1 MKTFVYLH
9 FFVHYTT
16 QQLQNALINTIKIKL
31 WCFFGGVGVLGESS
45 VVCRDVNSKIL
56 KIRANQRLQVS
67 FHATPGEWVRKY
79 VMKGTS
85 AAYTTLASIVV
96 FSMRSTKLTEQ
107 SDTDHSID
115 INQ

>member
-1 MKTFVYLH
+1 M
-9 FFVHYTT
+9 
-16 QQLQNALINTIKIKL
+16 
-31 WCFFGGVGVLGESS
+31 LGESS

-56 KIRANQRLQVS
+56 KIRAKQRLQVS